1 MPDVVNVLIRVI
13 VPKAG
18 VGAHLDL
25 PQAAARLPWKP
36 LPLISRDHV
45 KRGTHKL
52 GFG

>member
-25 PQAAARLPWKP
+25 PQAAARLAMEATAPDFTAH
-36 LPLISRDHV
+36 R
-45 KRGTHKL
+45 TM
-52 GFG
+52 